1 MIPQILLTLDG
12 DTRTKISA
20 LIYETVVAAPGT
32 YEIPAICKII
42 ESKSIW
48 NAKTIH
54 YMVDDQLDFGSLY
67 LDKYNRLC
75 TTNHPMPSPRPTRT
89 THGAD
94 QRNAIWTSTNPP
106 GTRF

>member
-1 MIPQILLTLDG
+1 MIPQILLSLDG

-20 LIYETVVAAPGT
+20 LIHETIMAAPGT

-54 YMVDDQLDFGSLY
+54 YMIDDQLDFGQID
-67 LDKYNRLC
+67 LDKHNRLV
-75 TTNHPMPSPRPTRT
+75 PRACPI
-89 THGAD
+89 D
-94 QRNAIWTSTNPP
+94 ND
-106 GTRF
+106 

>member
-1 MIPQILLTLDG
+1 MIPQILLSLDG

-20 LIYETVVAAPGT
+20 LIYETVLASPGT

-54 YMVDDQLDFGSLY
+54 YMIDVELDFGPIA
-67 LDKYNRLC
+67 LDKHNRLVSQAVVLC
-75 TTNHPMPSPRPTRT
+75 N
-89 THGAD
+89 D
-94 QRNAIWTSTNPP
+94 
-106 GTRF
+106 